1 MVSKMIKENNNTNN
15 VNNNS
20 YNKNEL
26 FGIYTEDGFNF
37 ASNTNSC
44 KELSMD
50 NKTIHKEILRAMIIS
65 SYKDNLITLK
75 EYTDMIRKLDK
86 R

>member
-1 MVSKMIKENNNTNN
+1 MDLVAQMYK
-15 VNNNS
+15 
-20 YNKNEL
+20 
-26 FGIYTEDGFNF
+26 
-37 ASNTNSC
+37 SNTTMNNKDTDKFPF
-44 KELSMD
+44 KEATME
-50 NKTIHKEILRAMIIS
+50 KAIHKEILRAMIIS

>member
-1 MVSKMIKENNNTNN
+1 MIKENNNTNN

-20 YNKNEL
+20 YNKNKL
-26 FGIYTEDGFNF
+26 FGIYTEDRFNF
-37 ASNTNSC
+37 TNNTNSY
-44 KELSMD
+44 KELIMK
-50 NKTIHKEILRAMIIS
+50 NKTIRKEILRAMIIS

-75 EYTDMIRKLDK
+75 EYTDMIRKLDQ